1 MNEFGTR
8 IRSLRIKNEMT
19 QWQVAFYLHIDRTTY
34 AGYESGK
41 RFPDAHTLCKIADL
55 FNVSTD
61 FLLNHNVKP

>member
-1 MNEFGTR
+1 MNEFGAR

-34 AGYESGK
+34 SGYESGK